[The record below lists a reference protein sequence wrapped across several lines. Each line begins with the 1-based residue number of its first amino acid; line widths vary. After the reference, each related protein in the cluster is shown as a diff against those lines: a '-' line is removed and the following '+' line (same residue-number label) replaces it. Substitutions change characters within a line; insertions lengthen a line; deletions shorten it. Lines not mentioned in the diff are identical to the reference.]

1 MRIRDDSRFVD
12 VLSIAMLLR
21 PVFVLR
27 QTECFKELLSVE
39 VEMVF
44 GTVDRERAAAKL
56 TDIFHFFYKSSTLML
71 PEFHRCDCR

>member
-1 MRIRDDSRFVD
+1 M
-12 VLSIAMLLR
+12 
-21 PVFVLR
+21 
-27 QTECFKELLSVE
+27 E

-71 PEFHRCDCR
+71 PEFHRCGCH